1 MCSFLFMCIILLKE
15 VKAMEIVKY
24 VLLGVN
30 VLSLV
35 VTIIAFLAK
44 NKGVKSS
51 KLVSK
56 LLALIPALV
65 SKAEAMFGRGNG
77 EAKLNYVV
85 QALEMQALKEGYS
98 VNEETLVKAVNNVVE
113 TTKNVNVVRVEEV
126 SSK

>member
-1 MCSFLFMCIILLKE
+1 
-15 VKAMEIVKY
+15 MEIGKY

-30 VLSLV
+30 VLSLLVAIV
-35 VTIIAFLAK
+35 VYVAK

-51 KLVSK
+51 QLVSK

-65 SKAEAMFGRGNG
+65 SKAEVMFGRGNG